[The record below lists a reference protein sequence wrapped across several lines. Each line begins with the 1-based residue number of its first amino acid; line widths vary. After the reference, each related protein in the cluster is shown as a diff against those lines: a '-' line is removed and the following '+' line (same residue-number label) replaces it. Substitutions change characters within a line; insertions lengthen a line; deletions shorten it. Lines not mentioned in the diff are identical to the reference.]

1 MSLQMTCPYCK
12 REFPYDNGDLDRKIS
27 LASQRIQEITLEIA
41 KIKAMHP
48 KLRRKREGRRSVL
61 VLELNEAQKEITEL
75 KAVRK
80 ACDQQI
86 KHYDFETFK
95 RLVKERYGEEEYRK
109 LYTHVEEELQAYRVS
124 DLMKHEYTRSNAK
137 ADVISI
143 NKL

>member
-27 LASQRIQEITLEIA
+27 LAGQRIREITLELA

-48 KLRRKREGRRSVL
+48 KLRREREGRRSVL

-86 KHYDFETFK
+86 KRYEFETFK